1 MKAKINEQSF
11 KEFEEYVAKKNLGD
25 IYSVV
30 TDYPYEEDSILSLF
44 EEFEVS
50 IAFKCGGITQ
60 ISVEVQHSKK
70 NFNAFLYYGRNSK
83 SEPMESTQFT
93 TSYLCH
99 YENDPIVTVCVDK
112 VQYNIKYK
120 L

>member
-1 MKAKINEQSF
+1 MKAKINKQSF
-11 KEFEEYVAKKNLGD
+11 KEFEEYIVKKNLSD

-30 TDYPYEEDSILSLF
+30 TDYPYEEDYILSLF

-70 NFNAFLYYGRNSK
+70 NFDAFLYYGRNSK
-83 SEPMESTQFT
+83 SNPSGRHQFT
-93 TSYLCH
+93 TSYLSH
-99 YENDPIVTVCVDK
+99 YKNNPVVTVYTDK
-112 VQYNIKYK
+112 IEYNIEYK

>member
-1 MKAKINEQSF
+1 MKAKINKQSF
-11 KEFEEYVAKKNLGD
+11 KEFEEYIAKNNLGD

-30 TDYPYEEDSILSLF
+30 TDYPYEDDSILSLF

-60 ISVEVQHSKK
+60 ISVDVQHSKK
-70 NFNAFLYYGRNSK
+70 NFNAFLYYGRNS
-83 SEPMESTQFT
+83 EGHPMENPRFT
-93 TSYLCH
+93 TSYLSH
-99 YENDPIVTVCVDK
+99 YKNNPVVIVRTDK
-112 VQYNIKYK
+112 VEYKIEYK

>member
-1 MKAKINEQSF
+1 MKAKINKQSF
-11 KEFEEYVAKKNLGD
+11 KEFEEYIVKKNLSD
-25 IYSVV
+25 IYKVV

-83 SEPMESTQFT
+83 GYPMGSGKFT
-93 TSYLCH
+93 SSYLH
-99 YENDPIVTVCVDK
+99 HVENNPVVIVYTDK
-112 VQYNIKYK
+112 VQYNIEYK